1 MKDGCVKLTPMTDEM
16 YRLYFR
22 EYENDPDMYWKK
34 RGFSS
39 SGKTRIS
46 NIIGSTGK
54 PTMPALAEGALF
66 VSELTK
72 LLVLEDRDV
81 FDLHAT
87 QDLRACCDI
96 TLMDQFSPVDA
107 IVRQAPDAE
116 ILLANPTISVKKE
129 LIDALPELRLIQTE
143 GVGFEGVDL
152 DAARDRG
159 IYVCNCRGVNAQAV
173 AEHAVMLMLCCLREV
188 INGHQDVLEGR
199 QNDKKVYYMKTGS
212 LRELGDCTV
221 GFIGYG
227 AIGREAARLTKAFG
241 AKTLFY
247 TPHPKQDEFARYCPL
262 DELLAES
269 DIVSLNLP
277 LTKETE
283 NMADAAFFSK
293 MKDGAILINTARGG
307 LVNSRDLIAAIA
319 GGKLGGA
326 GLDVLDNEP
335 VRRDHVLVTAQEE
348 VRRKI
353 IFTPH
358 IGGVSASSFV
368 RTYQIITDNIR
379 RVRRG
384 ERPVNI
390 VNGL

>member
-1 MKDGCVKLTPMTDEM
+1 M
-16 YRLYFR
+16 
-22 EYENDPDMYWKK
+22 
-34 RGFSS
+34 
-39 SGKTRIS
+39 
-46 NIIGSTGK
+46 
-54 PTMPALAEGALF
+54 A
-66 VSELTK
+66 ELTK
-72 LLVLEDRDV
+72 LLVLEDKNV

-87 QDLRACCDI
+87 EEMRACCDI
-96 TLMDQFSPVDA
+96 TLMNPFSPVEA
-107 IVRQAPDAE
+107 IVTQAPDAE

-129 LIDALPELRLIQTE
+129 LIDALPKLRLIQTE

-152 DAARDRG
+152 DAARRRG
-159 IYVCNCRGVNAQAV
+159 IYVCNCRGVNALAV
-173 AEHAVMLMLCCLREV
+173 AEHAVMLMLCCLRDV
-188 INGHQDVLEGR
+188 INGHRDVLEGR
-199 QNDKKVYYMKTGS
+199 QNDKKVYYMKTNS

-221 GFIGYG
+221 GFVGYG
-227 AIGREAARLTKAFG
+227 AIGREAARLTRAFG

-247 TPHPKQDEFARYCPL
+247 TPHPRQDEYAQYRPL

-277 LTKETE
+277 LTKQTE
-283 NMADAAFFSK
+283 NMADAAFFAR

-319 GGKLGGA
+319 GGKLSGA

-335 VRRDHVLVTAQEE
+335 VQRDHVLVTAPEE

-358 IGGVSASSFV
+358 IAGVSASSFV
-368 RTYQIITDNIR
+368 RTYAVITDNIR
-379 RVRRG
+379 RIRQG
-384 ERPVNI
+384 ERPANI